1 MKAKRKRTK
10 IPLAV
15 RRLKRGGARVT
26 LEEIECRVAVRTEQ
40 NKRRKIQA

>member
-15 RRLKRGGARVT
+15 RRLKRGGPRVT
-26 LEEIECRVAVRTEQ
+26 LEEIECRLVARVER
-40 NKRRKIQA
+40 NNRPKIQV